1 MTDAATDF
9 GQDET
14 VDEEDPRTQLWESIA
29 DGLATLSEASDA
41 PNAIAAAASSF
52 AGSDVDFTT
61 DTWMSQ
67 FADVQGW
74 LNFSDELPD
83 TSRDDFMMALVAEL
97 GLDQGEGVDSTQAS
111 PQLSAKA
118 LESLAVRV
126 ETATRLQ
133 QGFLEQLEAEG
144 ASNLAA
150 SESWSNAWEEAVED
164 EPVSPKPVRAK
175 ADVWPI
181 YQLAH
186 SPLNLTPSYQRG
198 DVWGSKDRSA
208 LIESILRGIPLPSI
222 ILLRKKGSE
231 PHEVVDGKQRLTAI
245 LRFVGTHPIA
255 ERKLA
260 EADARHP
267 DKNLKAL
274 FYDNYPAFRRAWKNL
289 EGEGLTA
296 RLEDEYYF
304 PFKLRGG
311 KESALAGE
319 SLTPLQG
326 KYYSQIKDMEISVA
340 DQDLKVSQLFEKP
353 VDYKIP
359 VIEYTKAEPRQ
370 IHEVFK
376 LYNKQGVHLNAE
388 EIRNA
393 VYHDVE
399 LTRAI
404 LFAAG
409 DADPRR
415 DVADIA
421 ESLVGVDDLE
431 ELAAS
436 LSGYRFGEARYRRTK
451 VLAWVISV
459 LLHDTRGNDLAA
471 TASHINQL
479 LVDLQEHPVRK
490 LHQRKV
496 LAELFAW
503 IARSVE
509 LHSGSSD
516 ELWSMGF
523 RDGANGQRWQELQ
536 LVGTVVGIAF
546 AVAGAPDD
554 IEERLERRAEAMYVA
569 TESTPWG
576 RPEKTQTKSQWVY
589 IAHLAKGVLDVLQVD
604 PKAAS
609 DAVRAAYGSSGYESL
624 QRMTT
629 RAKPADDGHV

>member
-1 MTDAATDF
+1 MTNTPTDF
-9 GQDET
+9 DQDESL
-14 VDEEDPRTQLWESIA
+14 DEEDPRAHLWESIA
-29 DGLATLSEASDA
+29 DGLAILSEASDA
-41 PNAIAAAASSF
+41 PNAVVSASSSF
-52 AGSDVDFTT
+52 AGSDVDFAS

-67 FADVQGW
+67 IADVQGW

-83 TSRDDFMMALVAEL
+83 TSLDDFLMALVAEL
-97 GLDQGEGVDSTQAS
+97 GLDPVEGLDSTS
-111 PQLSAKA
+111 TPVQLSAKA
-118 LESLAVRV
+118 LESLAIRV

-133 QGFLEQLEAEG
+133 QDFLEQLETEG
-144 ASNLAA
+144 ASKSAA
-150 SESWSNAWEEAVED
+150 SENWSNAWEEAADD

-222 ILLRKKGSE
+222 ILLRKRGPE

-255 ERKLA
+255 EQKVD
-260 EADARHP
+260 EADSRHP
-267 DKNLKAL
+267 GKNLKTL
-274 FYDNYPAFRRAWKNL
+274 FHENYPAFRRAWRNL
-289 EGEGLTA
+289 EREALTA
-296 RLEDEYYF
+296 KLEDEYYF

-311 KESALAGE
+311 KDSALSGE
-319 SLTPLQG
+319 SMAALQG

-340 DQDLKVSQLFEKP
+340 DQDLRVSQLFEKP

-409 DADPRR
+409 DADPRL

-421 ESLVGVDDLE
+421 GSLVGVAHLD

-451 VLAWVISV
+451 VLAWIISV
-459 LLHDTRGNDLAA
+459 LLHDTKGNDMAA

-479 LVDLQEHPVRK
+479 LVDLQEHPTRR
-490 LHQRKV
+490 LHQPGV
-496 LAELFAW
+496 LSALFTW
-503 IARSVE
+503 VARSVE
-509 LHSGSSD
+509 LHSGSGD

-536 LVGTVVGIAF
+536 LVGTLAGIAF
-546 AVAGAPDD
+546 AVAGAPHE
-554 IEERLERRAEAMYVA
+554 IEERLELHAEEIYAA
-569 TESTPWG
+569 TQSTTWQ

-589 IAHLAKGVLDVLQVD
+589 IAQLAKGVLDILRID
-604 PKAAS
+604 PTVAS
-609 DAVRAAYGSSGYESL
+609 DAVRTAYGSSGYETL

-629 RAKPADDGHV
+629 RA